1 MITGLLASWISTGK
15 LKQGLKARI
24 QSKQI
29 LLKIA
34 CLIYCKQGL
43 TLLVWVEVNTLTQK
57 YNLDELNN

>member
-15 LKQGLKARI
+15 LKQGLKARV

-34 CLIYCKQGL
+34 RLIYHKQGL
-43 TLLVWVEVNTLTQK
+43 MLLVRVEVNTLMQK

>member
-15 LKQGLKARI
+15 LKQGLKARV

-34 CLIYCKQGL
+34 RLIYHKQGL
-43 TLLVWVEVNTLTQK
+43 MLLVRVEVNTLTQK

>member
-43 TLLVWVEVNTLTQK
+43 TLLVWVEVNTLMQK